1 MYYDWLRKISE
12 SSEELGDTAGKDLY
26 ALKARRFQNYVSE
39 NIIYKND
46 ILLHLSEIDVS
57 FDKKTNNLMVELKF
71 QLRNN
76 SPFNI
81 KNLTAE
87 LKFKEKNEVIK
98 TYDKE
103 IFAYENIFPMG
114 QQTAIIKLNTELN
127 KKNLNPK
134 EDTLNVDF
142 YLYKKEN
149 HKFLAKHFQIKKP
162 VELLK

>member
-1 MYYDWLRKISE
+1 MLDYYMYYDLLMKISE
-12 SSEELGDTAGKDLY
+12 SSEELGDTAGEDLY

-103 IFAYENIFPMG
+103 IFAYENIFPLG
-114 QQTAIIKLNTELN
+114 
-127 KKNLNPK
+127 
-134 EDTLNVDF
+134 
-142 YLYKKEN
+142 
-149 HKFLAKHFQIKKP
+149 
-162 VELLK
+162 